1 MTESMT
7 SADLEEMMR
16 PYKKLLGVSG
26 EGLSGWRAY
35 LGLPV
40 RNAGSA
46 DRQERALVALR
57 AIDELFRRPYLKDVA
72 VEAQTDCSG
81 ETMQYC
87 CMRLKTSMNLPRPI
101 SVLRRDI
108 FLYAR
113 NTDALLKIPAYN
125 GFLRVYYPDYENYW
139 YFPAED
145 MAVHENLAQY
155 ADPTHRKKA
164 TIDTAYTKVP
174 VRTAAGWSDAQRR
187 EYCLS
192 VLRHLTD

>member
-16 PYKKLLGVSG
+16 PYKKLLSVSG
-26 EGLSGWRAY
+26 EGLSGWKTY
-35 LGLPV
+35 LGQPV

-46 DRQERALVALR
+46 DRQERVLGTLC
-57 AIDELFRRPYLKDVA
+57 AIDELFRRPRLKNTA
-72 VEAQTDCSG
+72 VEEQTDCSG
-81 ETMQYC
+81 ETVQYC
-87 CMRLKTSMNLPRPI
+87 CMRLKISMKLPRPI

-108 FLYAR
+108 FLFAR
-113 NTDALLKIPAYN
+113 DTDALLKIPVYD

-145 MAVHENLAQY
+145 MAVHENLARY

-164 TIDTAYTKVP
+164 SVDTAYTKVP
-174 VRTAAGWSDAQRR
+174 ADAAAAWNEVQRY

-192 VLRHLTD
+192 VLRHLAD